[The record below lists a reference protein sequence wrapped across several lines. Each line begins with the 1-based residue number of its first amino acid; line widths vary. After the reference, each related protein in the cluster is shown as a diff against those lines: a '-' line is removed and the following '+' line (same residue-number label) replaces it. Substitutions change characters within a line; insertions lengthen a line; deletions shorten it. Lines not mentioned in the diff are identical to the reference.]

1 MKNAHKATAL
11 FAVAAAFA
19 PLARGQMSGV
29 SQPEQI
35 PADVPATT
43 AGSNLQTPGYQPTPP
58 STVSTMQLRSRP
70 TDGDVVVANPPSSP
84 PARTFTYQPGSSVV
98 QPAPQSQDDEDLAND
113 RPRLDERIVTEWQ
126 GPANALPPGTLL
138 RARIQEELSTTDTT
152 ADRVFHAELSEPVER
167 NGHVLLPPGAMITGR
182 VTDVHSGKRITGAA
196 SLHLQPLEVTMPD
209 GLTYRIVGQV
219 VDTNIYQQ
227 VKVDSEGTILRRDHA
242 GKTFAE
248 LGLATGA
255 GAAAGGVI
263 AGPPGALVGG
273 AIGAGVGTAVWLKQ
287 DRQTQIPAGTGII
300 FALNETLLVG
310 TE

>member
-1 MKNAHKATAL
+1 MKSALKATAV

-19 PLARGQMSGV
+19 PVARGQMTGTSH
-29 SQPEQI
+29 PEQI
-35 PADVPATT
+35 PAEVPATS
-43 AGSNLQTPGYQPTPP
+43 AESNLQTPGYQPTPS
-58 STVSTMQLRSRP
+58 STVSAMQLQSRP
-70 TDGDVVVANPPSSP
+70 TDAGVVASKQSSG
-84 PARTFTYQPGSSVV
+84 TFTDQPRSSMV
-98 QPAPQSQDDEDLAND
+98 QASPSAQDDEDVEND
-113 RPRLDERIVTEWQ
+113 RPRRDERIVTEWE

-152 ADRVFHAELSEPVER
+152 AGRVFHAELSEPVER
-167 NGHVLLPPGAMITGR
+167 NGRVLLPPGAMITGR

-209 GLTYRIVGQV
+209 GLKYRIVGQV
-219 VDTNIYQQ
+219 VDTNIYQH

-242 GKTFAE
+242 AKTLAE

-255 GAAAGGVI
+255 GVAAGGVI

-310 TE
+310 NE